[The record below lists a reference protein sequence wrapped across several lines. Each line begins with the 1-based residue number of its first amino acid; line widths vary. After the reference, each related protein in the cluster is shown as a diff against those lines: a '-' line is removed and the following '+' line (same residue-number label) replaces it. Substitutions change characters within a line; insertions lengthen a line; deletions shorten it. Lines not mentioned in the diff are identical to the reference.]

1 LPHQKATGLRE
12 KLEACQPS
20 RRWTN
25 TLIYMMELLSNIQR
39 GFLKREVF
47 NISNDQ
53 QQGSRNVLNLL
64 IKFIRS

>member
-25 TLIYMMELLSNIQR
+25 ILIYMMELLSNIYI
-39 GFLKREVF
+39 GFLEREVF
-47 NISNDQ
+47 QNRNISKI
-53 QQGSRNVLNLL
+53 SS
-64 IKFIRS
+64 KAPEMS